1 MSPVD
6 VRKVLYKFDI
16 LPSDRMWKDL
26 VRRMD
31 KDGDGRIDFQEFMD
45 FFGKEQGGD
54 KDAYFIGKVQN
65 VSLASAKQM
74 IQDKVRG
81 KTEGGPG
88 IQRRAFQMFDRDRSG
103 EVDRAEFISAM
114 KKYLYLDFNE
124 ATLNNLFAAFDPENT
139 GCIDFDRF
147 TTLVMGGGSQRELTR
162 STSLP
167 MVKMMTSSLL
177 RSGVSGVSL
186 PRFYEDPYRVC

>member
-1 MSPVD
+1 MHATAAIRTGMRCHAGRAAVAACSREEPGVGS
-6 VRKVLYKFDI
+6 KA
-16 LPSDRMWKDL
+16 
-26 VRRMD
+26 
-31 KDGDGRIDFQEFMD
+31 DGWGFEWPM
-45 FFGKEQGGD
+45 
-54 KDAYFIGKVQN
+54 
-65 VSLASAKQM
+65 
-74 IQDKVRG
+74 
-81 KTEGGPG
+81 TEW
-88 IQRRAFQMFDRDRSG
+88 RAAAWAMRC
-103 EVDRAEFISAM
+103 AEFISAM